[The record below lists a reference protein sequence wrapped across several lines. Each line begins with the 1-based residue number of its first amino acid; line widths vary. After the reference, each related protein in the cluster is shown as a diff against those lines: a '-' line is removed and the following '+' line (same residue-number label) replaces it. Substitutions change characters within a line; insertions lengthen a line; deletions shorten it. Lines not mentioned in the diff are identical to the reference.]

1 MLTSEHIKDLDTGLM
16 ELRGLILE
24 TLERTPRVDIEL
36 KIENNHMYVI
46 KVSPIFH
53 RGKK

>member
-1 MLTSEHIKDLDTGLM
+1 MVTSEHIKDLDTGLK
-16 ELRGLILE
+16 ELRGIILE
-24 TLERTPRVDIEL
+24 MLERTPRIDLEL

-53 RGKK
+53 RGRK